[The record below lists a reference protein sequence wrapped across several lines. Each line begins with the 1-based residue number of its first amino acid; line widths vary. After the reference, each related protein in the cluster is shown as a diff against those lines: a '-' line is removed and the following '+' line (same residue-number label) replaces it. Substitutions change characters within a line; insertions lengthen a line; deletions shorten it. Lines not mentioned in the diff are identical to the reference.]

1 MGECQQSV
9 LFFTAQMP
17 TDKNL
22 DDDLGKLLGQ
32 QIAVHRRAL
41 NLTQLQLAEHLG
53 VEPET
58 ISRFERGT
66 SLPSLKRLLE
76 LSAVLQVG
84 VGRLLT
90 QASPLAHDQHEELQA
105 LLARCAPSDRALL
118 ISFVRQFGERLASV

>member
-1 MGECQQSV
+1 M
-9 LFFTAQMP
+9 LFFIAQMP
-17 TDKNL
+17 TNKNH
-22 DDDLGKLLGQ
+22 DDDLGRLLGQ
-32 QIAVHRRAL
+32 QIAAHRRAL
-41 NLTQLQLAEHLG
+41 NLTQLQLAEQLN

-105 LLARCAPSDRALL
+105 LLARTAPADRALL
-118 ISFVRQFGERLASV
+118 MSFVRQFGERLASA

>member
-1 MGECQQSV
+1 
-9 LFFTAQMP
+9 MP
-17 TDKNL
+17 TNKDH

-32 QIAVHRRAL
+32 QIAAHRRAL
-41 NLTQLQLAEHLG
+41 NLTQYQLAERLG

-76 LSAVLQVG
+76 LSDVLQTG

-90 QASPLAHDQHEELQA
+90 QASPLAYDQHEELHS
-105 LLARCAPSDRALL
+105 LLARMNPADRTLL
-118 ISFVRQFGERLASV
+118 VSFMRQFGERLAST

>member
-1 MGECQQSV
+1 M

-17 TDKNL
+17 TNKNH
-22 DDDLGKLLGQ
+22 DDDLGRLLGQ
-32 QIAVHRRAL
+32 QIAAYRRAL
-41 NLTQLQLAEHLG
+41 NLTQHQLAEQLN

-76 LSAVLQVG
+76 LSVVLQVG

-90 QASPLAHDQHEELQA
+90 RASPLAYDQHEELQA
-105 LLARCAPSDRALL
+105 LLARAAPADRALL
-118 ISFVRQFGERLASV
+118 ISFVRQFGERLTGA